1 MSPRL
6 QRAGQT
12 AKSAALVLCG
22 LAWMARGQHTGQ
34 GAVLTFH
41 GLREDGA
48 EPGVLDA
55 SLHLPE
61 WVFRAV
67 CEHLAAHYRVMP
79 LAEMVRV
86 LRAGERLPPRAVA
99 ITFDDGYASNYR
111 LGFPVLRE
119 LGLPAT
125 VFLATGFLDGT
136 HALWFQEVDRA
147 CAGSPVHYPE
157 TLARLKSLPDAE
169 MRVEVAKLCGQ
180 NDPTTAPAVTQPMTW
195 NMAREMRDSG
205 LIDFGGHT
213 HTHPILA
220 RCSAE
225 QQAAEIQTCRARI
238 ETELG
243 KAPSVFAFPNGG
255 PGDFTE
261 DTQRLLRECGY
272 DASFTMMSGRLHSSS
287 AMHALPRYGS
297 PETVWEAEATA
308 SGAFEMLR
316 EWRGG
321 RR

>member
-1 MSPRL
+1 
-6 QRAGQT
+6 
-12 AKSAALVLCG
+12 
-22 LAWMARGQHTGQ
+22 
-34 GAVLTFH
+34 
-41 GLREDGA
+41 
-48 EPGVLDA
+48 
-55 SLHLPE
+55 
-61 WVFRAV
+61 
-67 CEHLAAHYRVMP
+67 MP
-79 LAEMVRV
+79 LTEMVHV
-86 LRAGERLPPRAVA
+86 LRSGERLPQRAVA

-111 LGFPVLRE
+111 LGYPVLRE

-125 VFLATGFLDGT
+125 IFLATGFLDGT

-147 CAGSPVHYPE
+147 CAGSPVHYHE

-169 MRVEVAKLCGQ
+169 MRLEVAKLCRQ
-180 NDPTTAPAVTQPMTW
+180 NDPSKAPAVTQPMTW

-225 QQAAEIQTCRARI
+225 QQAAEIQTCRDRI

-243 KAPSVFAFPNGG
+243 KAPSLFAFPNVG

-261 DTQRLLRECGY
+261 ETQRMLGEHGY
-272 DASFTMMSGRLHSSS
+272 EASFTMMSCRLHASS

-297 PETVWEAEATA
+297 PETVWEADATA